1 MLKIFS
7 IFYRVAEAGISG
19 EPMRLR
25 IFVIG
30 AILIVTCVFADS
42 ARAQALSGD
51 QLLFMLKGESSSSYQ
66 TNVNRYRAMGYI
78 QGLLDSYTVFS
89 TRDPS
94 LNIYCMPLKGVS
106 SSQARK
112 VIIKWLEEH
121 PQRLNGQARILVFHA
136 LLEAYPCITQKLSP
150 KSDQPRTFTI
160 PQQN

>member
-7 IFYRVAEAGISG
+7 IFYRVAEAGMSG

-106 SSQARK
+106 SSKARK

-121 PQRLNGQARILVFHA
+121 PQRLNGQARILVFV
-136 LLEAYPCITQKLSP
+136 S
-150 KSDQPRTFTI
+150 
-160 PQQN
+160 N

>member
-1 MLKIFS
+1 MYS
-7 IFYRVAEAGISG
+7 IFHRVAEAGISG
-19 EPMRLR
+19 APMRLCLS
-25 IFVIG
+25 VIG
-30 AILIVTCVFADS
+30 AVLIVTCVFVDL

-51 QLLFMLKGESSSSYQ
+51 QLLFMLKGESSTKYQ

-94 LNIYCMPLKGVS
+94 LNIYCLPLKGVS

-112 VIIKWLEEH
+112 VIVKWLEEH
-121 PQRLNGQARILVFHA
+121 PKRLKEQARILVFHA
-136 LLEAYPCITQKLSP
+136 LLEAYPCITHKSSP
-150 KSDQPRTFTI
+150 KFDQPRMFTI

>member
-1 MLKIFS
+1 MFS
-7 IFYRVAEAGISG
+7 KFHRVAQAGISG
-19 EPMRLR
+19 APMRLR

-30 AILIVTCVFADS
+30 AILIVICIFADS
-42 ARAQALSGD
+42 VRAQALSGD
-51 QLLFMLKGESSSSYQ
+51 QLLFMLKGESSTKYQ

-112 VIIKWLEEH
+112 VIVKWLEEH
-121 PQRLNGQARILVFHA
+121 PQRLNEQARILVFHA
-136 LLEAYPCITQKLSP
+136 LLEAYPCITNKSSP
-150 KSDQPRTFTI
+150 KFDQPWTFTP

>member
-1 MLKIFS
+1 MLNIFP
-7 IFYRVAEAGISG
+7 IFHPVAEAKISG
-19 EPMRLR
+19 GHMRLR

-30 AILIVTCVFADS
+30 AILILTCGWADS

-51 QLLFMLKGESSSSYQ
+51 QLLFMLTGEASSSFQ

-106 SSQARK
+106 SSRARK

-121 PQRLNGQARILVFHA
+121 PKRLNEQARILVFHA
-136 LLEAYPCITQKLSP
+136 LAEAFPCITQKPTP
-150 KSDQPRTFTI
+150 KSDQQRTFTI

>member
-1 MLKIFS
+1 
-7 IFYRVAEAGISG
+7 
-19 EPMRLR
+19 MRLR
-25 IFVIG
+25 KFVIG
-30 AILIVTCVFADS
+30 AILILTCGYSDS

-51 QLLFMLKGESSSSYQ
+51 QLLFMLTGEASSSFQ

-94 LNIYCMPLKGVS
+94 LNIYCMPVKGVS

-121 PQRLNGQARILVFHA
+121 PQRLDEQARLLVFHA
-136 LLEAYPCITQKLSP
+136 LAEAYPCITQKLSP
-150 KSDQPRTFTI
+150 KSNQPRTFTI

>member
-1 MLKIFS
+1 
-7 IFYRVAEAGISG
+7 
-19 EPMRLR
+19 MRLR
-25 IFVIG
+25 IFIIG
-30 AILIVTCVFADS
+30 AILIVTSVLTDS

-51 QLLFMLKGESSSSYQ
+51 QLLFMLKGEASSTFQ

-112 VIIKWLEEH
+112 VITKWLEEH
-121 PQRLNGQARILVFHA
+121 PKRLDEQARILVFHA
-136 LLEAYPCITQKLSP
+136 LAEAYPCITHKTSP
-150 KSDQPRTFTI
+150 KSDQPRKFTL

>member
-1 MLKIFS
+1 
-7 IFYRVAEAGISG
+7 
-19 EPMRLR
+19 MRLR

-30 AILIVTCVFADS
+30 AILIVICIFADS
-42 ARAQALSGD
+42 VRAQALSGD
-51 QLLFMLKGESSSSYQ
+51 QLLFMLKGESSTKYQ

-112 VIIKWLEEH
+112 VIVKWLEEH
-121 PQRLNGQARILVFHA
+121 PQRLNEQARILVFHA
-136 LLEAYPCITQKLSP
+136 LLEAYPCITNKSSP
-150 KSDQPRTFTI
+150 KFDQPWTFTP